1 MLIRDYR
8 PDDARAIVRL
18 FYETIHTVNL
28 ADYTAEQADAWAPT
42 VPDADAWN
50 RRMSRRRTLVA
61 ERDGEVIG
69 FADIENDGHIDFF
82 FCRHDVVRQ
91 GVGTEL
97 YRAIEAVARGLGLGR
112 VFTAASITARPFF
125 ERQGFRVLKRNTHVR
140 HGVALVNYAME
151 KRLAAR

>member
-8 PDDARAIVRL
+8 PDDAAAIVRL

-28 ADYTAEQADAWAPT
+28 ADYTAAQADAWAPA
-42 VPDADAWN
+42 VPDPDAWH

-69 FADIENDGHIDFF
+69 FADIENDGHIDFL
-82 FCRHDVVRQ
+82 FCRHDVVRR
-91 GVGTEL
+91 GVGTAL
-97 YRAIEAVARGLGLGR
+97 YRAIEEVARGLGLGR

-125 ERQGFRVLKRNTHVR
+125 ERQGFRVLKRNTTLR
-140 HGVALVNYAME
+140 RGVELTNYAME
-151 KRLAAR
+151 KRLSPR